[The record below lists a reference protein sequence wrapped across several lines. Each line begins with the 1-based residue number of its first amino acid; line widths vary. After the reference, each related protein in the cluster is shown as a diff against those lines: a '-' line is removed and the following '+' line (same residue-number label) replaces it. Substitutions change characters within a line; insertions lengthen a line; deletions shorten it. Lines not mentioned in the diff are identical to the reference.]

1 MCVVQAKDA
10 EAPAL
15 RSPLITTHSATLGQ
29 MEQPAVDE
37 RALADARR
45 RAERLATLNDASR
58 ELTALRDI
66 PEVCETIYTQVR
78 RVLDCS
84 VFYMGLHYPERDV
97 VELVL
102 TMDKGVRFPTRNVPA
117 RVSLVG
123 QVVTTRRPV
132 LRDTMA
138 ALVGASRLVTQGD
151 GGPCSALI
159 VPMLI
164 GDRVVGV
171 ISAQSYVEHAYSS
184 DDVQMLQSLAN
195 QAAVV
200 IENARLYEQARGWI
214 SQLEVVQRLSMELN
228 RLDSVTAIANS
239 VARSIEELLPFD
251 AYRIMLVDYAGRE
264 LVPIAF
270 GATRPE
276 YDAQT
281 TDSLRMPLGQGIT
294 GWSAL
299 TGEPLLVDDAGAHPL
314 GIKVPGTPAI
324 DESMLVVPMRRDQTV
339 MGVLSISKI
348 GLKQYSAEHLRVLRI
363 FADQAATAIA
373 NAQLY
378 ESERQRVNKLR
389 ELDQLRK
396 DFVSTV
402 THELRTPL
410 TGILGFTE
418 TLLNFWDRLSPE
430 RQKDMVYKIQS
441 STARLNRLV
450 HDLLVVSRVE
460 TGSLSLVLSPVDLA
474 AQVQQ
479 AVVEVMAKYREQSI
493 LVAAHEEPLVLYADA
508 HRVQQVLVNLIDNAV
523 KYSPEHSPIV
533 VSWRRKD
540 GFAEVS
546 VRDQGPGIA
555 EESRHMLFTRF
566 GKIQQVA
573 RSGHVGTGL
582 GLYIS
587 RQLVEAMG
595 GEIWLEPAAESGS
608 VFLFK
613 LPLAQ

>member
-1 MCVVQAKDA
+1 MNDMGSVVPSSQPPLDPSPPSVKEEQA
-10 EAPAL
+10 
-15 RSPLITTHSATLGQ
+15 
-29 MEQPAVDE
+29 AVDE

-84 VFYMGLHYPERDV
+84 VFYMGLYYPERDV

-102 TMDKGVRFPTRNVPA
+102 TMDKGERFPGRLVPA
-117 RVSLVG
+117 HESLVG
-123 QVVTTRRPV
+123 QVVATRMPV
-132 LRDTMA
+132 VRDTVA
-138 ALVGASRLVTQGD
+138 ALRGASRLLTQGD
-151 GGPCSALI
+151 GGPRSAMI
-159 VPMLI
+159 VPMLLA
-164 GDRVVGV
+164 DRVVGV
-171 ISAQSYVEHAYSS
+171 ISAQSYEEHAYSP

-200 IENARLYEQARGWI
+200 IENSRLYEQARGWI

-228 RLDSVTAIANS
+228 RLDSVTAIAGS
-239 VARSIEELLPFD
+239 VARSIEALLPFD
-251 AYRIMLVDYAGRE
+251 AYRIMLVDYAARE

-270 GATRPE
+270 GATRHE
-276 YDAQT
+276 YDAQSI
-281 TDSLRMPLGQGIT
+281 DSLRMPLGEGIT

-299 TGEPLLVDDAGAHPL
+299 TGEPLVVDDAAAHPL
-314 GIKVPGTPAI
+314 ALEIPGTPPVL
-324 DESMLVVPMRRDQTV
+324 ESMLVVPMRRDQTV
-339 MGVLSISKI
+339 LGVLTLSKL
-348 GLKQYSAEHLRVLRI
+348 GLRQYSAEHLRLLRI

-430 RQKDMVYKIQS
+430 RQKEMVYKIQS

-460 TGSLSLVLSPVDLA
+460 AGSLSLAMNPVDLR

-479 AVVEVMAKYREQSI
+479 AVVEITAKYRDQSI
-493 LVAAHEEPLVLYADA
+493 VVADHDEPVVLFADA

-523 KYSPEHSPIV
+523 KYSPEQSPIT
-533 VSWRRKD
+533 VSWRRD
-540 GFAEVS
+540 GDYAIVS
-546 VRDQGPGIA
+546 VCDQGPGIA
-555 EESRHMLFTRF
+555 EESRPMLFTRF
-566 GKIQQVA
+566 GKIAQVA
-573 RSGHVGTGL
+573 RAGHVGTGL

-595 GEIWLEPAAESGS
+595 GDIWVETALGEGS
-608 VFLFK
+608 TFLFK
-613 LPLAQ
+613 LPLSQ

>member
-1 MCVVQAKDA
+1 VVQAKDA
-10 EAPAL
+10 GRVDSRAPHLAAHADPL
-15 RSPLITTHSATLGQ
+15 RPV
-29 MEQPAVDE
+29 EQFAVDE
-37 RALADARR
+37 VALEDARR
-45 RAERLATLNDASR
+45 RADRLATLNDASR

-84 VFYMGLHYPERDV
+84 VFYMGLHYPDRDV

-102 TMDKGVRFPTRNVPA
+102 TMDKGERFPAREVPA
-117 RVSLVG
+117 RESLVG
-123 QVVTTRRPV
+123 QVVTSRRPV
-132 LRDTMA
+132 VRDTVA
-138 ALVGASRLVTQGD
+138 ALMGASRLVTQGH
-151 GGPCSALI
+151 GGPRSAMI

-171 ISAQSYVEHAYSS
+171 ISAQSYEEHAYSP
-184 DDVQMLQSLAN
+184 DDVQTLQSLAN

-239 VARSIEELLPFD
+239 VARSIEALLPFD
-251 AYRIMLVDYAGRE
+251 AYRIMLVDYAARE

-270 GATRPE
+270 GAIRPE
-276 YDAQT
+276 YDAQSI
-281 TDSLRMPLGQGIT
+281 DSLRMPLGEGIT

-299 TGEPLLVDDAGAHPL
+299 TGEPLLVDDAALHPL
-314 GIKVPGTPAI
+314 ALEIPGTPTL

-339 MGVLSISKI
+339 LGVLTLSKI
-348 GLKQYSAEHLRVLRI
+348 GLRQYSAEHLRLLRT

-378 ESERQRVNKLR
+378 ESERQRVQKLR

-460 TGSLSLVLSPVDLA
+460 AGSLSLALNPVDLA

-479 AVVEVMAKYREQSI
+479 AVVEVTAKYREHNI
-493 LVAAHEEPLVLYADA
+493 VVAPQEEPLVLFADA
-508 HRVQQVLVNLIDNAV
+508 HRVQQILVNLIDNAV
-523 KYSPEHSPIV
+523 KYSPEHSPIA
-533 VSWRRKD
+533 VSWRRD
-540 GFAEVS
+540 AGSAVVS
-546 VRDQGPGIA
+546 VCDQGPGIPQ
-555 EESRHMLFTRF
+555 ESRHLLFTRF
-566 GKIQQVA
+566 GKIAQVA
-573 RSGHVGTGL
+573 RAGHVGTGL

-595 GEIWLEPAAESGS
+595 GEIWVETVMGKGS
-608 VFLFK
+608 VFLFR

>member
-1 MCVVQAKDA
+1 MARVKDVGST
-10 EAPAL
+10 
-15 RSPLITTHSATLGQ
+15 SPRPR
-29 MEQPAVDE
+29 QPIGDSVEDPRAAVDE
-37 RALADARR
+37 RALEDARR

-66 PEVCETIYTQVR
+66 PGVCETIYTQVR
-78 RVLDCS
+78 RVLDCG
-84 VFYMGLHYPERDV
+84 VFYMGLHDPERDV

-102 TMDKGVRFPTRNVPA
+102 TMDKGERFPNRLVPA
-117 RVSLVG
+117 HESLVG
-123 QVVTTRRPV
+123 QVISTRMPV
-132 LRDTMA
+132 VRDTVA
-138 ALVGASRLVTQGD
+138 ALLGASRLLTQGE
-151 GGPCSALI
+151 GGPCSAMI

-171 ISAQSYVEHAYSS
+171 ISAQSYEEHAYSP

-200 IENARLYEQARGWI
+200 IENSRLYEQARGWI

-228 RLDSVTAIANS
+228 RLDSVTAIASS
-239 VARSIEELLPFD
+239 VARSIEALLPFD
-251 AYRIMLVDYAGRE
+251 AYRIMLVDYAARE

-270 GATRPE
+270 GATRHE
-276 YDAQT
+276 YDAQSI
-281 TDSLRMPLGQGIT
+281 DSLRMPLGEGIT

-299 TGEPLLVDDAGAHPL
+299 TGEPLVVDDAGEHPL
-314 GIKVPGTPAI
+314 ALEIAGTPKVI
-324 DESMLVVPMRRDQTV
+324 ESMLVAPMRRDQTV
-339 MGVLSISKI
+339 LGVLTLSKL
-348 GLKQYSAEHLRVLRI
+348 GLKQYSSEHLRLLRI

-378 ESERQRVNKLR
+378 ESERQRVHKLR

-430 RQKDMVYKIQS
+430 RQKEMVYKIQS

-460 TGSLSLVLSPVDLA
+460 AGSLSLALNPVDLA

-479 AVVEVMAKYREQSI
+479 AVVEITAKYREQSI
-493 LVAAHEEPLVLYADA
+493 VVAPQDEPVVLFADA

-523 KYSPEHSPIV
+523 KYSPENSPIT
-533 VSWRRKD
+533 VSWRREGD
-540 GFAEVS
+540 HAVVR

-555 EESRHMLFTRF
+555 EESRHLLFTRF
-566 GKIQQVA
+566 GKIAQVA
-573 RSGHVGTGL
+573 RAGHVGTGL

-595 GEIWLEPAAESGS
+595 GEIWVETGMGEGS
-608 VFLFK
+608 TFLFK